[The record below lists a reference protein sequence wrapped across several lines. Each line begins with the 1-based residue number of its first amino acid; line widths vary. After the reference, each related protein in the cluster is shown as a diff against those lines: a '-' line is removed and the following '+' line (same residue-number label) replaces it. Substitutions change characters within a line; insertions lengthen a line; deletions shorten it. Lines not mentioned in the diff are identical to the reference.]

1 MKMKY
6 IIAILYLCAF
16 QIAFADTVEQQSLQL
31 CDKIKSCALTE
42 LEGEDMPADM
52 KSMVM
57 SSMDGMCVAMA
68 TEFNSDSFDA
78 HAELRQQAQAC
89 MASLSSL
96 SCPQLMDGAT
106 DTPECVKLEK
116 SAAEYE

>member
-1 MKMKY
+1 MKY
-6 IIAILYLCAF
+6 IIALLYLCAF
-16 QIAFADTVEQQSLQL
+16 QISYAGTIEQQSLQL
-31 CDKIKSCALTE
+31 CDKIKSCALAE

-52 KSMVM
+52 KSMVI
-57 SSMDGMCVAMA
+57 SSMDGMCAAMA
-68 TEFNSDSFDA
+68 TEFNNDSFDD
-78 HAELRQQAQAC
+78 HAALRQQAQAC

-106 DTPECVKLEK
+106 GTPECVALEK